1 MQWRGGGLI
10 YTHRKKPPV
19 SRRKVGGSGRHH
31 SLCPLSPRFR
41 NSPVGNPSSS
51 YAFPNPG
58 ANPKRRRLEREQG
71 RHSLME
77 SHARWVCCGPLV
89 RKKACSCHPFPNL
102 RLQSP
107 WGLEVLINHSFS
119 AAYLLPSQGA
129 RPWETALKNLRFTGS
144 C

>member
-10 YTHRKKPPV
+10 CTHREKPV

-31 SLCPLSPRFR
+31 SLGPLSPRFR
-41 NSPVGNPSSS
+41 NSPVDNQSS

-58 ANPKRRRLEREQG
+58 ANLKRRRLGREQG

-77 SHARWVCCGPLV
+77 SHARWVCSGPLV

-102 RLQSP
+102 RLWSP
-107 WGLEVLINHSFS
+107 WGLEVLITHSFS
-119 AAYLLPSQGA
+119 AVYLLLPSQGA
-129 RPWETALKNLRFTGS
+129 RPWETALRV
-144 C
+144 